1 MTLKEELKTKIEA
14 MAESRGLWIEDI
26 RISESK
32 GGTILILCD
41 KEGGI
46 QFADL
51 QQFSK
56 DIQKSDWFDE
66 SFSENYDLEV
76 SSPGL
81 DFPLTLPRHFA
92 KNKGRLVKIRH
103 TAETIP
109 SPVRGDIMDVT
120 ESMVI
125 LQKEGSASGEL
136 LGIPLDAITEAK
148 IKIKW

>member
-1 MTLKEELKTKIEA
+1 MTMKEELKTRIEA

-26 RISESK
+26 RISDSG

-46 QFADL
+46 QFGDI

-66 SFSENYDLEV
+66 SYSARYDLEV

-92 KNKGRLVKIRH
+92 KNRGRLVKIRH
-103 TAETIP
+103 SLDTIP
-109 SPVRGDIMDVT
+109 SPVRGDIIDVSDT
-120 ESMVI
+120 AVT
-125 LQKEGSASGEL
+125 LQKEGSASGEKL
-136 LGIPLDAITEAK
+136 EIPLQAITEAK

>member
-1 MTLKEELKTKIEA
+1 MTLKDELKTKIEA

-26 RISESK
+26 RMSDRG

-56 DIQKSDWFDE
+56 DIQKSEWFDE
-66 SFSENYDLEV
+66 SFSEHYDLEV

-81 DFPLTLPRHFA
+81 DFPLSLPRHFV
-92 KNKGRLVKIRH
+92 KNRGRLVKIHH
-103 TAETIP
+103 TMETIP
-109 SPVRGDIMDVT
+109 SPIRGNVVDAT

-125 LQKEGSASGEL
+125 LHKEGSATGETL
-136 LGIPLDAITEAK
+136 EIPLNVITEAK
-148 IKIKW
+148 VKIKW